1 MKNDNCIFC
10 KLAAGDIPSNTLYED
25 EDFRVIMDIA
35 PAVKGHA
42 IVLPKQH
49 MNDLLTVEDDTAKK
63 ALLVV
68 SKIANAIKDAL
79 GCDGINVLQ
88 NNGEAA
94 GQTVFHLH
102 FHILPRYENDG
113 LVIPWEQRS
122 YGEGEAEAI
131 AEKIRAAVDAGR
143 G

>member
-1 MKNDNCIFC
+1 MKDDNCIFC
-10 KLAAGDIPSNTLYED
+10 KLAAGDIPSTTLYED

-49 MNDLLTVEDDTAKK
+49 MNDLLSVEEDTAKK

-68 SKIANAIKDAL
+68 SKVANAIKEAL
-79 GCDGINVLQ
+79 GCDGINILQ

-102 FHILPRYENDG
+102 FHILPRYEDDG
-113 LVIPWEQRS
+113 FVIPWKQLS
-122 YGEGEAEAI
+122 YGDGEAEAI
-131 AEKIRAAVDAGR
+131 AGKIRAMLGKQNV
-143 G
+143 

>member
-1 MKNDNCIFC
+1 MKDDNCIFC
-10 KLAAGDIPSNTLYED
+10 KLAAGQIPSTTLYED

-49 MNDLLTVEDDTAKK
+49 MNDLLSIEENTAKK
-63 ALLVV
+63 ALFVV

-79 GCDGINVLQ
+79 NCDGINILQ

-94 GQTVFHLH
+94 GQSVFHLH
-102 FHILPRYENDG
+102 FHILPRYKEDHFT
-113 LVIPWEQRS
+113 IPWKTLS
-122 YGEGEAEAI
+122 YEEGEAEAI
-131 AEKIRAAVDAGR
+131 AKRIRAALR
-143 G
+143 

>member
-1 MKNDNCIFC
+1 MKDNNCIFC

-25 EDFRVIMDIA
+25 GDFRVIMDIA

-49 MNDLLTVEDDTAKK
+49 MNDLLTAEDDTAKK

-68 SKIANAIKDAL
+68 SKTANAIKDAL

-102 FHILPRYENDG
+102 FHVLPRYKNDG
-113 LVIPWEQRS
+113 FAIPWQPLS
-122 YGEGEAEAI
+122 YGEGEAEAL
-131 AEKIRAAVDAGR
+131 AEKIRAAFSASKS
-143 G
+143 

>member
-1 MKNDNCIFC
+1 MKDNNCIFC
-10 KLAAGDIPSNTLYED
+10 KLAAGEIPSNTLYED

-49 MNDLLTVEDDTAKK
+49 MNDLLTVEADTAKK

-68 SKIANAIKDAL
+68 SKTANAIKNAL

-113 LVIPWEQRS
+113 FVIPWKQLS
-122 YGEGEAEAI
+122 YGEGEAEAL
-131 AEKIRAAVDAGR
+131 AEKIRAAVGASKA
-143 G
+143 